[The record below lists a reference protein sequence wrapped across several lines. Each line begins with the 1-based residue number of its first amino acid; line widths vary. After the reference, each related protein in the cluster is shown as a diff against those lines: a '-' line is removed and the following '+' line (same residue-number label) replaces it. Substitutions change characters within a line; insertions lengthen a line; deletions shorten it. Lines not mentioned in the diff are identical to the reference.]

1 MDKRKEITI
10 TGRDVIIAVGQF
22 YDNLHNQIKG
32 QYDKSFPVSILLT
45 EPIFGSLA
53 ELRNTLTLG
62 KKRYNE
68 YKRKQETKE
77 VIDNMN
83 LNLTEEEKIKIVHV
97 SPLKMIF
104 SILAFLFSGASTI
117 YVGVIFLTKL
127 FRFLFG

>member
-53 ELRNTLTLG
+53 ELRYTLTLG

-104 SILAFLFSGASTI
+104 SILAFLFSGVSTI
-117 YVGVIFLTKL
+117 YVGVILLTKL

>member
-1 MDKRKEITI
+1 MNKKKEITI

-53 ELRNTLTLG
+53 ELRNTLALG
-62 KKRYNE
+62 KKRYTE

-104 SILAFLFSGASTI
+104 SILTFLFSGASTI
-117 YVGVIFLTKL
+117 YVGVILLTKL
-127 FRFLFG
+127 FRYLFG

>member
-1 MDKRKEITI
+1 MNKRKEITI

-22 YDNLHNQIKG
+22 YNNLHDQIKD

-53 ELRNTLTLG
+53 ELRNTLALG
-62 KKRYNE
+62 KKRYND
-68 YKRKQETKE
+68 YKAKQETKE
-77 VIDNMN
+77 IIDNMN

-104 SILAFLFSGASTI
+104 SILAFLFSGGSTI
-117 YVGVIFLTKL
+117 YVGVILLTKL
-127 FRFLFG
+127 FRYLFG

>member
-10 TGRDVIIAVGQF
+10 TGRDIIIAVGQF

-117 YVGVIFLTKL
+117 YVGVILLTKL